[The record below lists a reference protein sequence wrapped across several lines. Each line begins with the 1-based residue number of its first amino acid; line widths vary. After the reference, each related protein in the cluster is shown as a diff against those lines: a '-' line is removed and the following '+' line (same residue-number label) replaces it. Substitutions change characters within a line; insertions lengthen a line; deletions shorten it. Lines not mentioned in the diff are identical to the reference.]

1 MSDRFIPRRQGERAA
16 AHAALA
22 ALRPPAAAAVAYA
35 ALTERL
41 GPSWRGAYDTAAA
54 ADARLDAARASL
66 DTADDTFDAAARRWA
81 LTVVHPTQGDM
92 DTEAL
97 RTALAGRTV
106 SDLTRAAAPEAALL
120 ARGLLA
126 RIAAGAVGGPSPA
139 SAALESATQ
148 QLELAWAVRQEALA
162 AAGNASAA
170 LIAAS
175 DAFDDGWRLL
185 VRIWRGVDGPL
196 AVKAALPSF

>member
-66 DTADDTFDAAARRWA
+66 DTADDTFDDTFDAAARRWA
-81 LTVVHPTQGDM
+81 LTVVHPTQGRVV
-92 DTEAL
+92 TTKCIL
-97 RTALAGRTV
+97 QH
-106 SDLTRAAAPEAALL
+106 
-120 ARGLLA
+120 GL
-126 RIAAGAVGGPSPA
+126 
-139 SAALESATQ
+139 E
-148 QLELAWAVRQEALA
+148 
-162 AAGNASAA
+162 
-170 LIAAS
+170 
-175 DAFDDGWRLL
+175 
-185 VRIWRGVDGPL
+185 
-196 AVKAALPSF
+196 

>member
-1 MSDRFIPRRQGERAA
+1 VPDRFIPRTQPERAA
-16 AHAALA
+16 VHAALA
-22 ALRPPAAAAVAYA
+22 ALRPPAAAAAAYA
-35 ALTERL
+35 ALTARL
-41 GPSWRGAYDTAAA
+41 GPAWRAAFDAAAA
-54 ADARLDAARASL
+54 ADARLDAARAAL
-66 DTADDTFDAAARRWA
+66 TAADDTFDAAARRWA
-81 LTVVHPTQGDM
+81 LTVVHPTEGDM

-97 RTALAGRTV
+97 RAALGGTTV
-106 SDLTRAAAPEAALL
+106 SELTRAAAPEAVLI

-126 RIAAGAVGGPSPA
+126 RVAAGAAGGPSPA
-139 SAALESATQ
+139 SAALEAATQ